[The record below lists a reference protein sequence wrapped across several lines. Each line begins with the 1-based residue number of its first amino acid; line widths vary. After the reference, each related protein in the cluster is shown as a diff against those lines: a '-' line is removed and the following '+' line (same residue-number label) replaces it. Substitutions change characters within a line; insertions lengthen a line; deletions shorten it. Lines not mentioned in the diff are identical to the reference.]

1 MPWESQSQSGSEQ
14 PTNNPAK
21 NPTPSSTSMQTGG
34 GFDNLVSSLNID
46 PAAGSGVSVLRGYAG
61 ESDQAGHR
69 RLYLSPALDS
79 YVDIPDDAVVESRE
93 IPTDASPLGLGGTVV
108 WVRKD
113 ADLLV
118 KRMITR
124 KVSGDFLEGAI
135 ASSSMGPATR
145 GVGAADVG
153 TAGLFDFTNF
163 TRSVVFCTSRFV
175 CVTTQCGT
183 GTLC

>member
-1 MPWESQSQSGSEQ
+1 MPWERQSQSGSEQ
-14 PTNNPAK
+14 PTND
-21 NPTPSSTSMQTGG
+21 PTSSSTSSQSGG
-34 GFDNLVSSLNID
+34 GGGSFDNLVSSLNID
-46 PAAGSGVSVLRGYAG
+46 PAAGSGVAVLRGYAG
-61 ESDQAGHR
+61 ESDQPGYR

-79 YVDIPDDAVVESRE
+79 HVDIPDDAVVESRE

-118 KRMITR
+118 KRTVSR

-135 ASSSMGPATR
+135 SSSLMGPATR

-175 CVTTQCGT
+175 CVSTQCGT

>member
-1 MPWESQSQSGSEQ
+1 MPWQSQSQSGSEQ
-14 PTNNPAK
+14 PTNNP
-21 NPTPSSTSMQTGG
+21 TSSSTSMQTGG

-61 ESDQAGHR
+61 DSDQAGYR

-118 KRMITR
+118 KRMVTR

-135 ASSSMGPATR
+135 ASSFMGPATR
-145 GVGAADVG
+145 GAGAADVG
-153 TAGLFDFTNF
+153 TAGLFDFTNIG
-163 TRSVVFCTSRFV
+163 RSVLFCTSRFV
-175 CVTTQCGT
+175 CVTGQCGT
-183 GTLC
+183 GPLC